1 MAMKEEKKWAAR
13 VERRGAAQ
21 EAAMASTSEQTNG
34 KRTEKESENAQVK
47 RIHCTISLS
56 EHNICQKETYDKRH
70 MTYFLIQR
78 SPYLWMKLGFLGQ
91 KMATFKLPY
100 KDVLPVQMFVPRK
113 FIQDTSNSVRGM
125 RSQELKNTMEPGTSS
140 SQNEGVTSEMKKRI
154 PEQTQPCQKEFRAAS
169 LVSPPNVLLHSEAL
183 RI

>member
-1 MAMKEEKKWAAR
+1 MALSSLKTAGCE
-13 VERRGAAQ
+13 
-21 EAAMASTSEQTNG
+21 
-34 KRTEKESENAQVK
+34 VK
-47 RIHCTISLS
+47 
-56 EHNICQKETYDKRH
+56 EHNLGRKEFYHAEWTDLGLETRHQDKTSLFERNTCQRETYDKRH

-91 KMATFKLPY
+91 KMTTFKLPY

-125 RSQELKNTMEPGTSS
+125 RSQELKNTMESGTSS